1 MPGDKDYFE
10 GNMYDDDLIFN
21 TNDYDQNNL
30 MKGIEI
36 CNITLMRGDMVK
48 TNIHTEKGN
57 EATFVD
63 TLLNNIV

>member
-10 GNMYDDDLIFN
+10 GNQYDNDLIYN
-21 TNDYDQNNL
+21 VKYNQNDL
-30 MKGIEI
+30 MEGMEI